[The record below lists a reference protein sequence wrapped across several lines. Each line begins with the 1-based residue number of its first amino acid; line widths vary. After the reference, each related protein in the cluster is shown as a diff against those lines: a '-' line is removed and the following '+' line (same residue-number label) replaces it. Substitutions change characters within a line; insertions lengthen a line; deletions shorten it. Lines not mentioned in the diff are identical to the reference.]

1 MRTVLSV
8 FLLLVTSQMASAQVD
23 CFYYA
28 DGGQTIV
35 SGVSTEGVAIVNADK
50 ELTIPRQVVKVLYNA
65 FASLSNQNLDLSDM
79 TIDGGNPEFEKQDGQ
94 NALSDVRQSLTAI
107 TINGNGMTTANI
119 GTMLDGLGADNHI
132 ETIDIYNDAFPFN
145 ASITTTASLTN
156 ARVVLPASRVGSQKI
171 GGAKIYGRFTM
182 KEGAELATFCGNALF
197 YDENDGSNFLF
208 YIPMEIVE
216 VNGEKRIHIQRVR
229 YILSHEGI
237 LLHHT
242 ENSSLTVS
250 LPRVDEEP
258 DNEQYEADKT
268 RFAGNMLVGVT
279 EPTFIDKTSE
289 KSGDTYVNMILK
301 SGFFYPTLGGTL
313 GANRAYLQVKQSD
326 LQDVKNA
333 RIGIAFGEED
343 EATNIHPHT
352 SEGTHQTST
361 FNHQPSQWYTFS
373 GQRLPDRPRQP
384 GFYKKVK
391 K

>member
-28 DGGQTIV
+28 DEGQTIV
-35 SGVSTEGVAIVNADK
+35 SGVSTKGVAYVNAEK
-50 ELTIPRQVVKVLYNA
+50 ELTIPCQVVKVLYNA
-65 FASLSNQNLDLSDM
+65 FASLRSKNLNDM
-79 TIDGGNPEFEKQDGQ
+79 TIEGGNPEFEKQDGQ

-107 TINGNGMTTANI
+107 TINGSGMTTANI

-132 ETIDIYNDAFPFN
+132 ETIDIYNDAFPFD
-145 ASITTTASLTN
+145 ASITTTASRTG

-208 YIPMEIVE
+208 YIPTEVVE
-216 VNGEKRIHIQRVR
+216 QQEEKRIHIQRVR

-258 DNEQYEADKT
+258 ANVQYKADTT

-279 EPTFIDKTSE
+279 EPTAIGKITVKDGE
-289 KSGDTYVNMILK
+289 AYVNMILK

-326 LQDVKNA
+326 LQNA

-373 GQRLPDRPRQP
+373 GQRLADRPRQP

>member
-23 CFYYA
+23 CFVYA
-28 DGGQTIV
+28 DEGQTIV
-35 SGVSTEGVAIVNADK
+35 SGVSTEGVAIVNAEK

-65 FASLSNQNLDLSDM
+65 FASLRSNHNLSDM

-107 TINGNGMTTANI
+107 TINGSGMTTANI
-119 GTMLDGLGADNHI
+119 GIMLDGLGAANHI
-132 ETIDIYNDAFPFN
+132 ETIDIYNDAFPFD

-156 ARVVLPASRVGSQKI
+156 ARVVLPASRVGSQQI

-208 YIPMEIVE
+208 YIPTEVVE
-216 VNGEKRIHIQRVR
+216 QQEEKRIHIQRVR
-229 YILSHEGI
+229 YILPHQGI
-237 LLHHT
+237 LMHHT

-258 DNEQYEADKT
+258 ADVLYEADET

-279 EPTFIDKTSE
+279 EPTAIGNTTVKDGE
-289 KSGDTYVNMILK
+289 AYVNMILK
-301 SGFFYPTLGGTL
+301 SGFFYPTSGGTL

-326 LQDVKNA
+326 VQNA

-361 FNHQPSQWYTFS
+361 FNHQTPQWITLS
-373 GQRLPDRPRQP
+373 GQRLADRPRQP

>member
-23 CFYYA
+23 CFVYA
-28 DGGQTIV
+28 DEGQTIV
-35 SGVSTEGVAIVNADK
+35 SGVSTEGVAIVNAEK

-65 FASLSNQNLDLSDM
+65 FASLRSNQNLSDM
-79 TIDGGNPEFEKQDGQ
+79 IIDGGNPEFEKHDGQ

-107 TINGNGMTTANI
+107 TINGSGMTTANI
-119 GTMLDGLGADNHI
+119 GTMLDGLGADNNI
-132 ETIDIYNDAFPFN
+132 ETIDIYNDAFPID

-156 ARVVLPASRVGSQKI
+156 ARVVLPASRVDSQQI

-208 YIPMEIVE
+208 YIPTEIVE
-216 VNGEKRIHIQRVR
+216 VKGEKRIHIQRVR
-229 YILSHEGI
+229 YILPQEGI

-242 ENSSLTVS
+242 DNSTFTVS
-250 LPRVDEEP
+250 LPRVDEKP
-258 DNEQYEADKT
+258 HNEQYEADET

-279 EPTFIDKTSE
+279 EPTIIAKTSE
-289 KSGDTYVNMILK
+289 KSGEAYVNMILK
-301 SGFFYPTLGGTL
+301 SGCFYPTSGGTL

-326 LQDVKNA
+326 LQDVHNA

-373 GQRLPDRPRQP
+373 GQRLADRPRQP

>member
-23 CFYYA
+23 CFDYA
-28 DGGQTIV
+28 DEGQTIV
-35 SGVSTEGVAIVNADK
+35 SGVSTEGVAKVNTEK
-50 ELTIPRQVVKVLYNA
+50 ELTIPCQVVKVLYNA

-107 TINGNGMTTANI
+107 TINGSGMTTANI
-119 GTMLDGLGADNHI
+119 GTMLDGLGADNNI
-132 ETIDIYNDAFPFN
+132 ETIDIYNDAFPFD
-145 ASITTTASLTN
+145 ASITTTASLTK
-156 ARVVLPASRVGSQKI
+156 ARVVLPANRVGSQQI

-208 YIPMEIVE
+208 YIPTEIVE

-229 YILSHEGI
+229 YILPNQGI
-237 LLHHT
+237 LMHHT

-250 LPRVDEEP
+250 LPRVYEKP
-258 DNEQYEADKT
+258 HNEQYEADET

-279 EPTFIDKTSE
+279 EPTYIGKISE

-301 SGFFYPTLGGTL
+301 SGFFYPTLGGIL

-326 LQDVKNA
+326 LQNA

-361 FNHQPSQWYTFS
+361 FNHQSSQWYTFS
-373 GQRLPDRPRQP
+373 GQRLADRPRQP

>member
-23 CFYYA
+23 CFVYA
-28 DGGQTIV
+28 DEGQTIV
-35 SGVSTEGVAIVNADK
+35 SGVSTEGVATVNADK

-79 TIDGGNPEFEKQDGQ
+79 IIDGGNPEFEMQDGR
-94 NALSDVRQSLTAI
+94 NALSDVVQSLTAI
-107 TINGNGMTTANI
+107 TLKGSQMTAANI
-119 GTMLDGLGADNHI
+119 GTMLDGLGDGNLI
-132 ETIDIYNDAFPFN
+132 ETIDIYNDAFPLDTIIN
-145 ASITTTASLTN
+145 TSASLVS
-156 ARVVLPASRVGSQKI
+156 AKVVLPASRVGSQQI

-208 YIPMEIVE
+208 YIPTEVVE
-216 VNGEKRIHIQRVR
+216 QQEEKRIHIQRVR
-229 YILSHEGI
+229 YILPHQGI
-237 LLHHT
+237 LMHHT

-250 LPRVDEEP
+250 LPRVDEQP
-258 DNEQYEADKT
+258 ANVQYEADTT

-279 EPTFIDKTSE
+279 EPTAIGNITVKD
-289 KSGDTYVNMILK
+289 GDTYVNMILK
-301 SGFFYPTLGGTL
+301 SGFFYPTSGGTL

-326 LQDVKNA
+326 LQDAQNA

-373 GQRLPDRPRQP
+373 GQRLADRPRQP

>member
-23 CFYYA
+23 CFVY
-28 DGGQTIV
+28 DDEGQTIV
-35 SGVSTEGVAIVNADK
+35 SGVSTEGVAKVNTEK
-50 ELTIPRQVVKVLYNA
+50 ELTIPCQVVKVLYNA
-65 FASLSNQNLDLSDM
+65 FASLSNQNLNDM

-107 TINGNGMTTANI
+107 TINGSGMTTANI
-119 GTMLDGLGADNHI
+119 GTMLDGLGADNQI
-132 ETIDIYNDAFPFN
+132 ETIDIYNDAFPID

-156 ARVVLPASRVGSQKI
+156 ARVVLPASRVDSQQI

-182 KEGAELATFCGNALF
+182 KEGAGLATFCGNALF

-208 YIPMEIVE
+208 YIPTEVVE
-216 VNGEKRIHIQRVR
+216 QQEEKRIHIQRVR
-229 YILSHEGI
+229 YILPHQGI
-237 LLHHT
+237 LMHHT

-258 DNEQYEADKT
+258 DNEQYETDET

-279 EPTFIDKTSE
+279 EPTFIDMTSE

-301 SGFFYPTLGGTL
+301 SGFFYPTSGGTL

-326 LQDVKNA
+326 LQDLQNA
-333 RIGIAFGEED
+333 RIGIAFDEED

-352 SEGTHQTST
+352 SEGTHQPST

-373 GQRLPDRPRQP
+373 GQRLADRPRQP

>member
-23 CFYYA
+23 YFDYA
-28 DGGQTIV
+28 DEGQTIV
-35 SGVSTEGVAIVNADK
+35 SGVSPEGVAKVKAEK

-65 FASLSNQNLDLSDM
+65 FASLQNLSDM
-79 TIDGGNPEFEKQDGQ
+79 TIDGGNPEFEMQDGR
-94 NALSDVRQSLTAI
+94 NALSDVRKWLTAI
-107 TINGNGMTTANI
+107 TINGSGMTTANI

-132 ETIDIYNDAFPFN
+132 ETIDIYNEAFPFD
-145 ASITTTASLTN
+145 ASITTTASLTK
-156 ARVVLPASRVGSQKI
+156 ARVVLPASRVDSQQI

-182 KEGAELATFCGNALF
+182 KEGAELATFCGNARF

-208 YIPMEIVE
+208 YIPTEVVE
-216 VNGEKRIHIQRVR
+216 QQEEKRIHIQRVR
-229 YILSHEGI
+229 YILPYQGI
-237 LLHHT
+237 LMHHT
-242 ENSSLTVS
+242 ENSTFTVS

-258 DNEQYEADKT
+258 DNDNEQYEADKT

-279 EPTFIDKTSE
+279 EPTDIGNITVKDGE
-289 KSGDTYVNMILK
+289 AYVNMILK
-301 SGFFYPTLGGTL
+301 NGFFYPTLGGTL

-326 LQDVKNA
+326 LQNA

-373 GQRLPDRPRQP
+373 GQRLADRPRQP

>member
-23 CFYYA
+23 CFAYA
-28 DGGQTIV
+28 DEGQTIV
-35 SGVSTEGVAIVNADK
+35 SGVSTKGVATVNAEK

-65 FASLSNQNLDLSDM
+65 FASLRSNQNLNDM
-79 TIDGGNPEFEKQDGQ
+79 TIDGGNPEFEKHDGQ

-107 TINGNGMTTANI
+107 TINGSGMTTANI

-132 ETIDIYNDAFPFN
+132 ETIDIYNDAFPLDAIIN
-145 ASITTTASLTN
+145 TSASLVS
-156 ARVVLPASRVGSQKI
+156 AKVVLPASRVGNQQI

-182 KEGAELATFCGNALF
+182 KEGSELATFCGNALF

-208 YIPMEIVE
+208 YIPTEVVE
-216 VNGEKRIHIQRVR
+216 QQEEKRIHIQRVR
-229 YILSHEGI
+229 YILPHQGI
-237 LLHHT
+237 LMHHT

-258 DNEQYEADKT
+258 ADVQYEADET

-279 EPTFIDKTSE
+279 EPTAIDKTSE

-326 LQDVKNA
+326 LQNA

-373 GQRLPDRPRQP
+373 GQRLADRPRQP

>member
-23 CFYYA
+23 YFDYA
-28 DGGQTIV
+28 DEGQTIV
-35 SGVSTEGVAIVNADK
+35 SGVSPEGVAKVKAEK

-65 FASLSNQNLDLSDM
+65 FASLQNLSDM
-79 TIDGGNPEFEKQDGQ
+79 TIDGGNPEFEMQDGR
-94 NALSDVRQSLTAI
+94 NALSDVRKWLTAI
-107 TINGNGMTTANI
+107 TINGSGMTTANI
-119 GTMLDGLGADNHI
+119 GTMLDGLGADNQI
-132 ETIDIYNDAFPFN
+132 ETIDIYNDAFPFD

-156 ARVVLPASRVGSQKI
+156 ARVVLPASRVGSQQI

-182 KEGAELATFCGNALF
+182 KEGAELATFCGNARF

-208 YIPMEIVE
+208 YIPTEVVE
-216 VNGEKRIHIQRVR
+216 QQEEKRIHIQRVR
-229 YILSHEGI
+229 YILPHQGI
-237 LLHHT
+237 LMHHT

-258 DNEQYEADKT
+258 DNEQYEADTT

-279 EPTFIDKTSE
+279 EPTAIGKITVKDGE
-289 KSGDTYVNMILK
+289 AYVNMILK
-301 SGFFYPTLGGTL
+301 SGFFYPTSGGTL

-326 LQDVKNA
+326 LQNA

-373 GQRLPDRPRQP
+373 GQRLADRPRQP

>member
-28 DGGQTIV
+28 DEGQTIV

-65 FASLSNQNLDLSDM
+65 FALLRSNQNLSDM

-107 TINGNGMTTANI
+107 TIKGSGMTTANI

-132 ETIDIYNDAFPFN
+132 ETIDIYNDAFPID
-145 ASITTTASLTN
+145 ASITTTASLAH
-156 ARVVLPASRVGSQKI
+156 ARVVLPASRVGSQQI

-208 YIPMEIVE
+208 YIPTEIVE

-229 YILSHEGI
+229 YILPNQGI
-237 LLHHT
+237 LMHHT

-258 DNEQYEADKT
+258 DKQYEADKT

-279 EPTFIDKTSE
+279 EPTYIGKTSE

>member
-23 CFYYA
+23 CFDYA
-28 DGGQTIV
+28 DVGQTIV
-35 SGVSTEGVAIVNADK
+35 SGVSTEGVAKVNADK

-65 FASLSNQNLDLSDM
+65 FASLRSNQNLSDM

-107 TINGNGMTTANI
+107 TINGSGMTTANI

-132 ETIDIYNDAFPFN
+132 ETIDIYNEAFPFD
-145 ASITTTASLTN
+145 ASITTTASLTK
-156 ARVVLPASRVGSQKI
+156 ARVVLPASRVDSQQI

-208 YIPMEIVE
+208 YIPTEVVE
-216 VNGEKRIHIQRVR
+216 QQEEKQIHIQRVR
-229 YILSHEGI
+229 YILPYQGI
-237 LLHHT
+237 LMHHT

-250 LPRVDEEP
+250 LPRVYEKP
-258 DNEQYEADKT
+258 HNEQYEADET

-279 EPTFIDKTSE
+279 EPTYIDKTSE

-301 SGFFYPTLGGTL
+301 SGFFYPTLGGIL

-326 LQDVKNA
+326 LQNA

-373 GQRLPDRPRQP
+373 GQRLADRPRQP

>member
-23 CFYYA
+23 CFVYA
-28 DGGQTIV
+28 DEGQTIV
-35 SGVSTEGVAIVNADK
+35 SGVSTKGVANVNAEK

-65 FASLSNQNLDLSDM
+65 FASLRSNHNLSDM

-107 TINGNGMTTANI
+107 TINGSGMTTANI
-119 GTMLDGLGADNHI
+119 GIMLDGLGADNHI
-132 ETIDIYNDAFPFN
+132 KTIDIYNDAFPFD

-156 ARVVLPASRVGSQKI
+156 ARVVLPASRVGSQQI

-182 KEGAELATFCGNALF
+182 KEGAELATFCGNARF

-208 YIPMEIVE
+208 YIPTEVVE
-216 VNGEKRIHIQRVR
+216 QQEEKRIHIQRVR
-229 YILSHEGI
+229 YILPHQGI
-237 LLHHT
+237 LMHHT

-258 DNEQYEADKT
+258 ADVLYEADET

-279 EPTFIDKTSE
+279 EPTAIGNITVKDGE
-289 KSGDTYVNMILK
+289 AYVNMILK
-301 SGFFYPTLGGTL
+301 SGFFYPTSGGTL

-326 LQDVKNA
+326 VQNA

-361 FNHQPSQWYTFS
+361 FNHQTPQWITLS
-373 GQRLPDRPRQP
+373 GQRLADRPRQP

>member
-23 CFYYA
+23 YFDYA
-28 DGGQTIV
+28 DEGQTIV
-35 SGVSTEGVAIVNADK
+35 SGVSTEGVAKVNADK

-65 FASLSNQNLDLSDM
+65 FASLRSNQNLNDM
-79 TIDGGNPEFEKQDGQ
+79 TIDGGNPEFEKQNGQ

-107 TINGNGMTTANI
+107 TINGSGMTTANI
-119 GTMLDGLGADNHI
+119 GTMLDGLGADNDI
-132 ETIDIYNDAFPFN
+132 ETIDIYNDAFPFD
-145 ASITTTASLTN
+145 ASITTTASLTK
-156 ARVVLPASRVGSQKI
+156 ARVVLPASRVGSQQI

-197 YDENDGSNFLF
+197 YDENGGSNFLF
-208 YIPMEIVE
+208 YIPTEIVE

-229 YILSHEGI
+229 YILPYQGI
-237 LLHHT
+237 LMHHT

-258 DNEQYEADKT
+258 GNEQYEADKT

-279 EPTFIDKTSE
+279 EPTAIGNIMVKD
-289 KSGDTYVNMILK
+289 GDTYVNMILK
-301 SGFFYPTLGGTL
+301 SGFFYPTSGGTL

-326 LQDVKNA
+326 LQEAQNA

-352 SEGTHQTST
+352 SEGIHQTST

-373 GQRLPDRPRQP
+373 GQRLADRPRQP

>member
-23 CFYYA
+23 CFVYA
-28 DGGQTIV
+28 DEGQTIV
-35 SGVSTEGVAIVNADK
+35 SGVSTEGVANVYAEK

-65 FASLSNQNLDLSDM
+65 FASLRSNQNLSDM
-79 TIDGGNPEFEKQDGQ
+79 IIDGGNPEFEMQDGR
-94 NALSDVRQSLTAI
+94 NALSDVVQSLTAI
-107 TINGNGMTTANI
+107 TLKGSQMTAANI
-119 GTMLDGLGADNHI
+119 GTMLDGLGDGNLI
-132 ETIDIYNDAFPFN
+132 ETIDIYNDAFPLDTIIN
-145 ASITTTASLTN
+145 TSASLVS
-156 ARVVLPASRVGSQKI
+156 AKVVLPASRVGSQQI

-208 YIPMEIVE
+208 YIPTEVVE
-216 VNGEKRIHIQRVR
+216 QQEEKRIHIQRVR
-229 YILSHEGI
+229 YILPNQGI
-237 LLHHT
+237 LMHHT

-258 DNEQYEADKT
+258 DKQYKADKT

-279 EPTFIDKTSE
+279 EPTFIDTTSE

-301 SGFFYPTLGGTL
+301 NGCFYPTSGGTL

-326 LQDVKNA
+326 LQDVQNA

-373 GQRLPDRPRQP
+373 GQRLADRPRQP

>member
-23 CFYYA
+23 CFVYA
-28 DGGQTIV
+28 DVGQTIV
-35 SGVSTEGVAIVNADK
+35 SGVSTEGVAKVNADK

-65 FASLSNQNLDLSDM
+65 FASLRSNQNLNDM
-79 TIDGGNPEFEKQDGQ
+79 TIDGGNPEFEKQNGQ

-107 TINGNGMTTANI
+107 TINGSGMTTANI
-119 GTMLDGLGADNHI
+119 GTMLDGLGADNDI
-132 ETIDIYNDAFPFN
+132 ETIDIYNDAFPFD
-145 ASITTTASLTN
+145 ASITTTASLTK
-156 ARVVLPASRVGSQKI
+156 ARVVLPASRVGSQQI

-197 YDENDGSNFLF
+197 YDENGGSNFLF
-208 YIPMEIVE
+208 YIPTEIVE

-229 YILSHEGI
+229 YILPYQGI
-237 LLHHT
+237 LMHHT

-258 DNEQYEADKT
+258 GNEQYEADKT

-279 EPTFIDKTSE
+279 EPTAIGNIMVKD
-289 KSGDTYVNMILK
+289 GDTYVNMILK
-301 SGFFYPTLGGTL
+301 SGFFYPTSGGTL

-326 LQDVKNA
+326 LQEAQNA

-352 SEGTHQTST
+352 SEGIHQTST

-373 GQRLPDRPRQP
+373 GQRLADRPRQP

>member
-23 CFYYA
+23 CFVYA
-28 DGGQTIV
+28 DEGQTIV
-35 SGVSTEGVAIVNADK
+35 SGVSTKGVATVNAAK

-65 FASLSNQNLDLSDM
+65 FASLKSNQNLSDM
-79 TIDGGNPEFEKQDGQ
+79 IIDGGNPEFEKQDGQ

-107 TINGNGMTTANI
+107 TINGSGMTTANI

-132 ETIDIYNDAFPFN
+132 ETIDIYNDAFPFD
-145 ASITTTASLTN
+145 ASITTTASLTK
-156 ARVVLPASRVGSQKI
+156 ARVVLPANRVGSQQI

-208 YIPMEIVE
+208 YIPTEIVE

-229 YILSHEGI
+229 YILPYQGI
-237 LLHHT
+237 LMHHT

-258 DNEQYEADKT
+258 ADVQYKADTT

-279 EPTFIDKTSE
+279 EPTAIGNITVKDGE
-289 KSGDTYVNMILK
+289 AYVNMILK
-301 SGFFYPTLGGTL
+301 SGFFYPTSGGTL

-326 LQDVKNA
+326 LQNA

-373 GQRLPDRPRQP
+373 GQRLADRPRQP

>member
-28 DGGQTIV
+28 DEGQTIV
-35 SGVSTEGVAIVNADK
+35 SGVSTKGVAYVNAEK
-50 ELTIPRQVVKVLYNA
+50 ELTIPCQVVKVLYNA
-65 FASLSNQNLDLSDM
+65 FASLRSKNLNDM
-79 TIDGGNPEFEKQDGQ
+79 TIEGGNPEFEKQDGQ

-107 TINGNGMTTANI
+107 TINGSGMTTANI

-132 ETIDIYNDAFPFN
+132 ETIDIYNDAFPFD
-145 ASITTTASLTN
+145 ASITTTASLTG

-208 YIPMEIVE
+208 YIPTEVVE
-216 VNGEKRIHIQRVR
+216 QQEEKRIHIQRVR

-258 DNEQYEADKT
+258 ANVQYKADTT

-279 EPTFIDKTSE
+279 EPTAIGKITVKDGE
-289 KSGDTYVNMILK
+289 AYVNMILK

-326 LQDVKNA
+326 LQNA

-373 GQRLPDRPRQP
+373 GQRLADRPRQP

>member
-23 CFYYA
+23 CFVYA
-28 DGGQTIV
+28 DVGQTIV
-35 SGVSTEGVAIVNADK
+35 SGVSTEGVANVNAAK

-65 FASLSNQNLDLSDM
+65 FASLRSNQNFNDM
-79 TIDGGNPEFEKQDGQ
+79 TIDGGNPEFEMQDGR
-94 NALSDVRQSLTAI
+94 NALSDVVQSLTAI
-107 TINGNGMTTANI
+107 TINGSGMTTANI
-119 GTMLDGLGADNHI
+119 GTMLDGLGADNNI
-132 ETIDIYNDAFPFN
+132 ETIDIYNDAFPFD
-145 ASITTTASLTN
+145 ASITTTASLTK
-156 ARVVLPASRVGSQKI
+156 AKVVLPASRVGSQQI

-208 YIPMEIVE
+208 YIPTEVVE
-216 VNGEKRIHIQRVR
+216 QQEEKRIHIQRVR
-229 YILSHEGI
+229 YILPYQGI
-237 LLHHT
+237 LMHHT

-250 LPRVDEEP
+250 LPRVDEKP
-258 DNEQYEADKT
+258 ADVQYKADTT

-279 EPTFIDKTSE
+279 EPTAIGNTTVKDGE
-289 KSGDTYVNMILK
+289 AYVNMILK
-301 SGFFYPTLGGTL
+301 SGFFYPTSGGTL

-326 LQDVKNA
+326 VQNA

-343 EATNIHPHT
+343 EATSIHPHT

-373 GQRLPDRPRQP
+373 GQRLADRPRQP

>member
-23 CFYYA
+23 CFAYA
-28 DGGQTIV
+28 DEGQTIV
-35 SGVSTEGVAIVNADK
+35 SGVSTEGVAIVNAEK

-65 FASLSNQNLDLSDM
+65 FASLRSNQNLSDM

-107 TINGNGMTTANI
+107 TINGSGMTTANI

-132 ETIDIYNDAFPFN
+132 KTIDIYNDAFPLDTIIN
-145 ASITTTASLTN
+145 TSASLVS
-156 ARVVLPASRVGSQKI
+156 AKVVLPASRVGSQQI
-171 GGAKIYGRFTM
+171 GRAKIYGRFTM

-208 YIPMEIVE
+208 YIPTEIVE

-229 YILSHEGI
+229 YILPHQGI
-237 LLHHT
+237 LMHHT

-250 LPRVDEEP
+250 LPRVDEVP

-301 SGFFYPTLGGTL
+301 SGFFYPTSGGTL

-373 GQRLPDRPRQP
+373 GQRLADRPRQP

>member
-23 CFYYA
+23 CFVYA
-28 DGGQTIV
+28 DEGQTIV
-35 SGVSTEGVAIVNADK
+35 SGVSTEGDSIVNAAK

-65 FASLSNQNLDLSDM
+65 FASLRSNQNFNDM
-79 TIDGGNPEFEKQDGQ
+79 TIDGGNPEFEMQDGR
-94 NALSDVRQSLTAI
+94 NALSDVVQSLTAI
-107 TINGNGMTTANI
+107 TINGSGMTTANI
-119 GTMLDGLGADNHI
+119 GTMLDGLGADNNI
-132 ETIDIYNDAFPFN
+132 ETIDIYNDAFPFD
-145 ASITTTASLTN
+145 ASITTTASLTK
-156 ARVVLPASRVGSQKI
+156 AKVVLPASRVGSQQI

-208 YIPMEIVE
+208 YIPTEVVE
-216 VNGEKRIHIQRVR
+216 QQEEKRIHIQRVR
-229 YILSHEGI
+229 YILPYQGI
-237 LLHHT
+237 LMHHT

-250 LPRVDEEP
+250 LPRVDEKP
-258 DNEQYEADKT
+258 ADVQYKADTT

-279 EPTFIDKTSE
+279 EPTAIGNTTVKDGE
-289 KSGDTYVNMILK
+289 AYVNMILK
-301 SGFFYPTLGGTL
+301 SGFFYPTSGGTL

-326 LQDVKNA
+326 VQNA

-373 GQRLPDRPRQP
+373 GQRLADRPRQP

>member
-23 CFYYA
+23 CFVYA
-28 DGGQTIV
+28 DEGQTIV
-35 SGVSTEGVAIVNADK
+35 SGVSTEGDSIVNAAK

-107 TINGNGMTTANI
+107 TINGSGMTTANI

-132 ETIDIYNDAFPFN
+132 KTIDIYNDAFPSDS
-145 ASITTTASLTN
+145 SITTTASLTD
-156 ARVVLPASRVGSQKI
+156 ARVVLPASRVGSQQI

-208 YIPMEIVE
+208 YIPTEIVE

-229 YILSHEGI
+229 YILPHKGI

-258 DNEQYEADKT
+258 ANVQYEADTT

-279 EPTFIDKTSE
+279 EPTDIGKITVKDGE
-289 KSGDTYVNMILK
+289 AYVNMILK
-301 SGFFYPTLGGTL
+301 NGCFYPTSGGTL
-313 GANRAYLQVKQSD
+313 GANRAYLQVKQSV
-326 LQDVKNA
+326 LQDVQNA

-373 GQRLPDRPRQP
+373 GQRLADRPRQP

>member
-23 CFYYA
+23 CFVYA
-28 DGGQTIV
+28 DEGQTIV

-65 FASLSNQNLDLSDM
+65 FALLRSNQNLSDM

-107 TINGNGMTTANI
+107 TIKGSGMTTANI

-132 ETIDIYNDAFPFN
+132 ETIDIYNDAFPID
-145 ASITTTASLTN
+145 ASITTTASLAH
-156 ARVVLPASRVGSQKI
+156 ARVVLPASRVGSQQI

-208 YIPMEIVE
+208 YIPTEIVE

-229 YILSHEGI
+229 YILPNQGI
-237 LLHHT
+237 LMHHT

-258 DNEQYEADKT
+258 DKQYEADKT

-279 EPTFIDKTSE
+279 EPTYIGKTSE

-373 GQRLPDRPRQP
+373 GQRLADRPRQP

>member
-23 CFYYA
+23 CFVYA
-28 DGGQTIV
+28 DEGQTIV
-35 SGVSTEGVAIVNADK
+35 SGVSTEGVAYVNAEK
-50 ELTIPRQVVKVLYNA
+50 ELTIPCQVVKVLYNA
-65 FASLSNQNLDLSDM
+65 FASLRSNQNLNDM
-79 TIDGGNPEFEKQDGQ
+79 AIDGGNPEFEKQDGQ

-107 TINGNGMTTANI
+107 TINGSGMTTANI

-132 ETIDIYNDAFPFN
+132 ETIDIYNDAFPID
-145 ASITTTASLTN
+145 ASITTTASLAH
-156 ARVVLPASRVGSQKI
+156 ARVVLPASRVGSQQI

-208 YIPMEIVE
+208 YIPTEVVE
-216 VNGEKRIHIQRVR
+216 QQEEKRIHIQRVR
-229 YILSHEGI
+229 YILPHQGI
-237 LLHHT
+237 LMHHT

-258 DNEQYEADKT
+258 ADVQYEADET

-279 EPTFIDKTSE
+279 EPTAIDKTSE

-326 LQDVKNA
+326 LQNA

-373 GQRLPDRPRQP
+373 GQRLADRPRQP

>member
-23 CFYYA
+23 CFVYA
-28 DGGQTIV
+28 DEGQTIV
-35 SGVSTEGVAIVNADK
+35 SGVSTEGVAIVNAEK
-50 ELTIPRQVVKVLYNA
+50 ELTIPRQVVKVFYNA
-65 FASLSNQNLDLSDM
+65 FALLRSNQNLNDM

-107 TINGNGMTTANI
+107 TINGSGMTTANI

-132 ETIDIYNDAFPFN
+132 ETIDIYNDAFPFD
-145 ASITTTASLTN
+145 ASITTTASLAH
-156 ARVVLPASRVGSQKI
+156 ARVVLPASRVGSQQI

-208 YIPMEIVE
+208 YIPTEIVE
-216 VNGEKRIHIQRVR
+216 VKGEKRIHIQRVR
-229 YILSHEGI
+229 YILPHQGI
-237 LLHHT
+237 LMHHT
-242 ENSSLTVS
+242 DNSTFTVS
-250 LPRVDEEP
+250 LPRVDEKP
-258 DNEQYEADKT
+258 DNEQQYEADET

-279 EPTFIDKTSE
+279 EPTIIDKTSE
-289 KSGDTYVNMILK
+289 KSGEAYVNMILK
-301 SGFFYPTLGGTL
+301 SGFFYPTSGGTL

-326 LQDVKNA
+326 VQNA

-361 FNHQPSQWYTFS
+361 FNHQTPQWITLS
-373 GQRLPDRPRQP
+373 GQRLADRPRQP

>member
-1 MRTVLSV
+1 
-8 FLLLVTSQMASAQVD
+8 MASAQVD
-23 CFYYA
+23 CFVYA
-28 DGGQTIV
+28 DEGQTIV
-35 SGVSTEGVAIVNADK
+35 SGVSTEGVAKVNTEK
-50 ELTIPRQVVKVLYNA
+50 ELTIPCQVVKVLYNA

-107 TINGNGMTTANI
+107 TINGSGMTTANI
-119 GTMLDGLGADNHI
+119 GTMLDGLGADNNI
-132 ETIDIYNDAFPFN
+132 ETIDIYNDAFPFD
-145 ASITTTASLTN
+145 ASITTTASLTK
-156 ARVVLPASRVGSQKI
+156 ARVVLPANRVGSQQI

-208 YIPMEIVE
+208 YIPTEIVE

-229 YILSHEGI
+229 YILPNQGI
-237 LLHHT
+237 LMHHT

-250 LPRVDEEP
+250 LPRVYEKP
-258 DNEQYEADKT
+258 HNEQYEADET

-279 EPTFIDKTSE
+279 EPTYIGKISE

-301 SGFFYPTLGGTL
+301 SGFFYPTLGGIL

-326 LQDVKNA
+326 LQNA

-373 GQRLPDRPRQP
+373 GQRLADRPRQP

>member
-8 FLLLVTSQMASAQVD
+8 FLLLVTSQRASAQVD
-23 CFYYA
+23 CFVYA
-28 DGGQTIV
+28 DEGQTIV
-35 SGVSTEGVAIVNADK
+35 SGVSTKGVANVNAEK

-65 FASLSNQNLDLSDM
+65 FASLRSNQNLNDM

-107 TINGNGMTTANI
+107 TINGSGMTTANI
-119 GTMLDGLGADNHI
+119 GAMLDGLGADNNI
-132 ETIDIYNDAFPFN
+132 KTIDIYNDAFPFD

-156 ARVVLPASRVGSQKI
+156 ARVVLPASRVGSQQI

-208 YIPMEIVE
+208 YIPTEVVE
-216 VNGEKRIHIQRVR
+216 QQEEKRIHIQRVR
-229 YILSHEGI
+229 YILPHQGI
-237 LLHHT
+237 LMHHT

-250 LPRVDEEP
+250 LPCVDEEP
-258 DNEQYEADKT
+258 DNEQYEADET

-289 KSGDTYVNMILK
+289 KSGEAYVNMILK
-301 SGFFYPTLGGTL
+301 NGCFYPTSGGTL

-326 LQDVKNA
+326 LQDVQNA

-373 GQRLPDRPRQP
+373 GQRLADRPRQP

>member
-23 CFYYA
+23 CFVYA
-28 DGGQTIV
+28 DEGQTIV
-35 SGVSTEGVAIVNADK
+35 SGVSTEGVAYVNAEK
-50 ELTIPRQVVKVLYNA
+50 ELTIPCQVVKVLYNA
-65 FASLSNQNLDLSDM
+65 FASLRSNQNLNDM
-79 TIDGGNPEFEKQDGQ
+79 AIDGGNPEFEKQDGQ

-107 TINGNGMTTANI
+107 TINGSGMTTANI

-132 ETIDIYNDAFPFN
+132 ETIDIYNDAFPLDAIIN
-145 ASITTTASLTN
+145 TSASLVS
-156 ARVVLPASRVGSQKI
+156 AKVVLPASRVGNQQI

-208 YIPMEIVE
+208 YIPTEVVE
-216 VNGEKRIHIQRVR
+216 QQEEKRIHIQRVR
-229 YILSHEGI
+229 YILPHQGI

-279 EPTFIDKTSE
+279 EPTAIGKTTVKDGE
-289 KSGDTYVNMILK
+289 AYVNMILK

-326 LQDVKNA
+326 LQDVQNA

-373 GQRLPDRPRQP
+373 GQRLADRPRQP

>member
-23 CFYYA
+23 CFVYA
-28 DGGQTIV
+28 DEGQTIV
-35 SGVSTEGVAIVNADK
+35 SGVSTEGVAIVNAEK
-50 ELTIPRQVVKVLYNA
+50 ELTIPRQVVKVFYNA
-65 FASLSNQNLDLSDM
+65 FALLRSNQNLNDM

-107 TINGNGMTTANI
+107 TINGSGMTTANI

-132 ETIDIYNDAFPFN
+132 ETIDIYNDAFPFD
-145 ASITTTASLTN
+145 ASITTTASLAH
-156 ARVVLPASRVGSQKI
+156 ARVVLPASRVGSQQI

-208 YIPMEIVE
+208 YIPTEIVE
-216 VNGEKRIHIQRVR
+216 VKGEKRIHIQRVR
-229 YILSHEGI
+229 YILPHQGI
-237 LLHHT
+237 LMHHT
-242 ENSSLTVS
+242 DNSTFTVS
-250 LPRVDEEP
+250 LPRVDEKP
-258 DNEQYEADKT
+258 DNEQQYEADET

-279 EPTFIDKTSE
+279 EPTIIDKTSE
-289 KSGDTYVNMILK
+289 KSGEAYVNMILK
-301 SGFFYPTLGGTL
+301 SGFFYPTSGGTL

-326 LQDVKNA
+326 VQNA

-352 SEGTHQTST
+352 SEGIHQTST

-373 GQRLPDRPRQP
+373 GQRLADRPRQP

>member
-23 CFYYA
+23 CFVYA
-28 DGGQTIV
+28 DEGQTIV
-35 SGVSTEGVAIVNADK
+35 SGVSTKGVATVNAEK

-65 FASLSNQNLDLSDM
+65 FASLRSKNLNDM

-107 TINGNGMTTANI
+107 TINGSGMTTANI
-119 GTMLDGLGADNHI
+119 GTMLDGLGADNRII
-132 ETIDIYNDAFPFN
+132 ETIDIYNDAFPLDAIIN
-145 ASITTTASLTN
+145 TSASLVS
-156 ARVVLPASRVGSQKI
+156 AKVVLPASRVGNQQI

-182 KEGAELATFCGNALF
+182 KEGSELATFCGNALF

-208 YIPMEIVE
+208 YIPTEIVE

-229 YILSHEGI
+229 YILPHEGI

-258 DNEQYEADKT
+258 ADVQYEADKT

-279 EPTFIDKTSE
+279 EPTYIGKTSE

>member
-23 CFYYA
+23 CFAYA
-28 DGGQTIV
+28 DEGQTIV
-35 SGVSTEGVAIVNADK
+35 SGVSTDGVAIVNAEK

-65 FASLSNQNLDLSDM
+65 FASLRSNQNLNDM

-107 TINGNGMTTANI
+107 TINGSGMTTANI
-119 GTMLDGLGADNHI
+119 GAMLDGLGADNNI
-132 ETIDIYNDAFPFN
+132 KTIDIYNDAFPFD

-156 ARVVLPASRVGSQKI
+156 ARVVLPASRVGRQQI

-182 KEGAELATFCGNALF
+182 KEGAELATFCGNARF

-208 YIPMEIVE
+208 YIPTEIVE

-229 YILSHEGI
+229 YILPHQGI
-237 LLHHT
+237 LMHHT

-258 DNEQYEADKT
+258 ANVQYKADTT

-301 SGFFYPTLGGTL
+301 SGFFYPTSGGTL

-326 LQDVKNA
+326 LQDVQNA

-373 GQRLPDRPRQP
+373 GQRLADRPRQP

>member
-23 CFYYA
+23 CFVYA
-28 DGGQTIV
+28 DEGQTIV
-35 SGVSTEGVAIVNADK
+35 SGVSTKGVANVNAEK
-50 ELTIPRQVVKVLYNA
+50 ELTIPRQVVKVFYNA
-65 FASLSNQNLDLSDM
+65 FALLRSNQNLNDM

-107 TINGNGMTTANI
+107 TINGSGMTTANI
-119 GTMLDGLGADNHI
+119 GIMLDGLGADNHI
-132 ETIDIYNDAFPFN
+132 ETIDIYNDAFPFD
-145 ASITTTASLTN
+145 ASITTTASLAH
-156 ARVVLPASRVGSQKI
+156 ARVVLPASRVGSQQI

-182 KEGAELATFCGNALF
+182 KEGAELATFCGNARF

-208 YIPMEIVE
+208 YIPTEVVE
-216 VNGEKRIHIQRVR
+216 QQEEKRIHIQRVR
-229 YILSHEGI
+229 YILPHQGI
-237 LLHHT
+237 LMHHT

-258 DNEQYEADKT
+258 ADVLYEADET

-279 EPTFIDKTSE
+279 EPTAIGNITVKDGE
-289 KSGDTYVNMILK
+289 AYVNMILK
-301 SGFFYPTLGGTL
+301 SGFFYPTSGGTL

-326 LQDVKNA
+326 VQNA

-361 FNHQPSQWYTFS
+361 FNHQTPQWITLS
-373 GQRLPDRPRQP
+373 GQRLADRPRQP

>member
-23 CFYYA
+23 CFAYA
-28 DGGQTIV
+28 DEGQTIV
-35 SGVSTEGVAIVNADK
+35 SGVSTKGVATVNADK
-50 ELTIPRQVVKVLYNA
+50 ELTIPHQVVKVLYNA
-65 FASLSNQNLDLSDM
+65 FASLKSNQNLNDM
-79 TIDGGNPEFEKQDGQ
+79 TIEGGNPEFEKQNGQ

-107 TINGNGMTTANI
+107 TINGSGMTTANI

-132 ETIDIYNDAFPFN
+132 ETIDIYNDAFPFD

-156 ARVVLPASRVGSQKI
+156 ARVVLPASRVGSQQI

-208 YIPMEIVE
+208 YIPTEIVE

-229 YILSHEGI
+229 YILPHQGI
-237 LLHHT
+237 LMHHT

-250 LPRVDEEP
+250 LPRVDEKP
-258 DNEQYEADKT
+258 DNEQYEAGET

-289 KSGDTYVNMILK
+289 KSGEAYVNMILK
-301 SGFFYPTLGGTL
+301 SGFFYPTSGGTL

-326 LQDVKNA
+326 VQNA

-373 GQRLPDRPRQP
+373 GQRLADRPRQP

>member
-23 CFYYA
+23 CFVYA
-28 DGGQTIV
+28 DEGQTIV
-35 SGVSTEGVAIVNADK
+35 SGVSTEGVAIVNAEK

-65 FASLSNQNLDLSDM
+65 FASLRSNHNLSDM

-107 TINGNGMTTANI
+107 TINGSGMTTANI
-119 GTMLDGLGADNHI
+119 GIMLDGLGADNLI
-132 ETIDIYNDAFPFN
+132 ETIDIYNDAFPFD

-156 ARVVLPASRVGSQKI
+156 ARVVLPASRVGSQQI

-208 YIPMEIVE
+208 YIPTEVVE
-216 VNGEKRIHIQRVR
+216 QQEEKRIHIQRVR
-229 YILSHEGI
+229 YILPHQGI
-237 LLHHT
+237 LMHHT

-258 DNEQYEADKT
+258 ADVLYEADET

-279 EPTFIDKTSE
+279 EPTAIGNTTVKDGE
-289 KSGDTYVNMILK
+289 AYVNMILK
-301 SGFFYPTLGGTL
+301 SGFFYPTSGGTL

-326 LQDVKNA
+326 VQNA

-361 FNHQPSQWYTFS
+361 FNHQTPQWITLS
-373 GQRLPDRPRQP
+373 GQRLADRPRQP

>member
-23 CFYYA
+23 CFVYA
-28 DGGQTIV
+28 DEGQTIV
-35 SGVSTEGVAIVNADK
+35 SGVSTEGVAIVNAAK

-107 TINGNGMTTANI
+107 TINGSGMTTANI
-119 GTMLDGLGADNHI
+119 GTMLDGLGADNNI
-132 ETIDIYNDAFPFN
+132 ETIDIYNDAFPFD

-208 YIPMEIVE
+208 YIPTEIVE
-216 VNGEKRIHIQRVR
+216 VNSEKRIHIQRVR
-229 YILSHEGI
+229 YILPHEGI

-242 ENSSLTVS
+242 DNSTFTVS

-258 DNEQYEADKT
+258 DNEQYETDET

-279 EPTFIDKTSE
+279 EPTAIGNITLKD
-289 KSGDTYVNMILK
+289 GDTYVNMILK
-301 SGFFYPTLGGTL
+301 NGCFYPTSGGTL

-326 LQDVKNA
+326 LQNVQNA

-352 SEGTHQTST
+352 SEGIHQTST

-373 GQRLPDRPRQP
+373 GQRLADRPRQP

>member
-23 CFYYA
+23 CFVYA
-28 DGGQTIV
+28 DEGQTIV
-35 SGVSTEGVAIVNADK
+35 SGVSTKGVANVNAEK

-65 FASLSNQNLDLSDM
+65 FASLRSNQNLNDM

-107 TINGNGMTTANI
+107 TINGSGMTTANI

-132 ETIDIYNDAFPFN
+132 ETIDIYNDAFPSDS
-145 ASITTTASLTN
+145 SITTTASLTN
-156 ARVVLPASRVGSQKI
+156 ARVVLPASRVGSQQI
-171 GGAKIYGRFTM
+171 GEAKIYGRFTM

-208 YIPMEIVE
+208 YIPTEIVE

-229 YILSHEGI
+229 YILPHKGI

-242 ENSSLTVS
+242 ENSTFTVS

-258 DNEQYEADKT
+258 DNEQYETDER

-289 KSGDTYVNMILK
+289 KSGEAYVNMILK
-301 SGFFYPTLGGTL
+301 NGCFYPTSGGTL

-326 LQDVKNA
+326 LQDVQNA

-373 GQRLPDRPRQP
+373 GQRLADRPRQP

>member
-23 CFYYA
+23 CFVYA
-28 DGGQTIV
+28 DVGQTIV
-35 SGVSTEGVAIVNADK
+35 SGVSTEGDSIVNAEK

-65 FASLSNQNLDLSDM
+65 FASLRSNQNLNDM

-107 TINGNGMTTANI
+107 TINGSGMTTANI
-119 GTMLDGLGADNHI
+119 GTMLDGLGADNQI
-132 ETIDIYNDAFPFN
+132 KTIDIYNDAFPFD
-145 ASITTTASLTN
+145 ASITTTASLTG
-156 ARVVLPASRVGSQKI
+156 ARVVLPASRVGSQQI

-197 YDENDGSNFLF
+197 YDENGGSNFLF
-208 YIPMEIVE
+208 YIPTEIVE

-229 YILSHEGI
+229 YILPYQGI
-237 LLHHT
+237 LMHHT

-258 DNEQYEADKT
+258 GNEQYEADKT
-268 RFAGNMLVGVT
+268 RFARNMLVGVT
-279 EPTFIDKTSE
+279 ESTFIGKTSE

-301 SGFFYPTLGGTL
+301 NGCFYPTSGGTL

-326 LQDVKNA
+326 LQDVHNA

-373 GQRLPDRPRQP
+373 GQRLADRPRQP

>member
-28 DGGQTIV
+28 DEGQTIV
-35 SGVSTEGVAIVNADK
+35 SGVSTKGVATVNAEK

-65 FASLSNQNLDLSDM
+65 FASLKSNQNLSDM

-107 TINGNGMTTANI
+107 TINGSGMTTANI

-132 ETIDIYNDAFPFN
+132 ETIDIYNDAFPFD

-208 YIPMEIVE
+208 YIPTEIVE

-229 YILSHEGI
+229 YILPYQGI
-237 LLHHT
+237 LMHHT

-258 DNEQYEADKT
+258 ANVQYKADTT

-279 EPTFIDKTSE
+279 EPTAIGKITVKDGE
-289 KSGDTYVNMILK
+289 AYVNMILK

-326 LQDVKNA
+326 LQNA

-373 GQRLPDRPRQP
+373 GQRLADRPRQP

>member
-23 CFYYA
+23 CFVYA
-28 DGGQTIV
+28 DEGQTIV
-35 SGVSTEGVAIVNADK
+35 SGVSTEGVAYVNAEK
-50 ELTIPRQVVKVLYNA
+50 ELTIPCQVVKVLYNA
-65 FASLSNQNLDLSDM
+65 FASLRSNQNLNDM
-79 TIDGGNPEFEKQDGQ
+79 AIDGGNPEFEKQDGQ

-107 TINGNGMTTANI
+107 TINGSGMTTANI

-132 ETIDIYNDAFPFN
+132 ETIDIYNDAFPLDAIIN
-145 ASITTTASLTN
+145 TSASLVS
-156 ARVVLPASRVGSQKI
+156 AKVVLPASRVGNQQI

-208 YIPMEIVE
+208 YIPTEVVE
-216 VNGEKRIHIQRVR
+216 QQEEKRIHIQRVR
-229 YILSHEGI
+229 YILPHQGI
-237 LLHHT
+237 LMHHT

-258 DNEQYEADKT
+258 ADVQYEADET

-279 EPTFIDKTSE
+279 EPTAIDKTSE

-326 LQDVKNA
+326 LQNA

-373 GQRLPDRPRQP
+373 GQRLADRPRQP